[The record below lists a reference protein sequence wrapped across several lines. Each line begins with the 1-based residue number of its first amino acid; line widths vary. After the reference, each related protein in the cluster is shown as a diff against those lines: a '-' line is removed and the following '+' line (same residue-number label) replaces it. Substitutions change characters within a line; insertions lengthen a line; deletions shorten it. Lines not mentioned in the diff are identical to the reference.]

1 MKETS
6 GTRCANPTRW
16 LVSSVAIAAVVALG
30 GRCPAA
36 AQVTYGTLSNFD
48 VFNDTGEECHGFEIE
63 LEGCSSSDILYTFG
77 EPYERYGNPSVV
89 DFPGGVYIRYESP
102 YDPIN
107 QVFTQATPMAPS
119 VISPTDGHAC
129 WNGGSADYLT
139 SGCEHFGLEVNGNP
153 TATRY
158 RWLVADPINTGALQP
173 SGTKVSIPAPIWNV
187 SPPPPNAPDQV
198 NPVVAAAIQ
207 PPPPQQYEFGDAL
220 WVKVFKTESP
230 EPAELDHLLTDDPA
244 VPQEQAETE
253 VEWMLLQ
260 ASQEADGELQNEAQV
275 GDGNESVTRRYEF
288 YAYTGAYDHET
299 HEAMPI
305 DDSDPVASD
314 IGNYIG
320 AQMAAINLVAVVIPT
335 PTPTPST
342 TTCSSLNMVW
352 RDANNAVI
360 QSEPYTCG
368 ADDCLGFRC
377 IVGDEISSEC
387 YDEAQCSALCTGLC
401 IDIQT
406 AQLDC
411 ETLCSLGTTLPTETP
426 TDTPGTRRPI
436 PRCQRRRPP
445 TRRFRRI
452 RRPIPR
458 CRRIRRRTPR
468 CPIPR
473 RTLRWTRRPI
483 PRCPLTQPRTPLSR
497 RIPQRTRRYLTRPTN
512 TPVPADT
519 PTNTPVPADTPT
531 NPPAPTNT
539 PSLAQSADLVLVVR
553 QVPRSARAGRRV
565 GVRVTVRN
573 LGPAVATGT
582 ILSLTL
588 TGVQPEDVATL
599 RIPLSCSVSGTSVS
613 CPLGDLKRRRALRRI
628 VSLKPSTTGPIGIAI
643 SASTTA
649 PLLNPANA
657 IASLTVA
664 VQ

>member
-6 GTRCANPTRW
+6 RTRSANPTRW

-30 GRCPAA
+30 GSRPAA

-63 LEGCSSSDILYTFG
+63 LEGVSSTDIVYTFG

-89 DFPGGVYIRYESP
+89 DFPGGVYIRYQSP

-173 SGTKVSIPAPIWNV
+173 SGTKVSIPAPIWTV

-253 VEWMLLQ
+253 VEWILLQ
-260 ASQEADGELQNEAQV
+260 ASQEADGELQAEAQV

-288 YAYTGAYDHET
+288 YAYNGAYDHET
-299 HEAMPI
+299 HEARPI
-305 DDSDPVASD
+305 DDSAPVASD

-342 TTCSSLNMVW
+342 TTCSTLNMVW

-360 QSEPYTCG
+360 RSEPYTCG

-377 IVGDEISSEC
+377 VVGDEISSEC
-387 YDEAQCSALCTGLC
+387 YDEAQCSAVCTGRC

-411 ETLCSLGTTLPTETP
+411 ETLCSLGTALPTETP
-426 TDTPGTRRPI
+426 TDTPTNTPVPTPTNTPI
-436 PRCQRRRPP
+436 PED
-445 TRRFRRI
+445 T
-452 RRPIPR
+452 
-458 CRRIRRRTPR
+458 
-468 CPIPR
+468 
-473 RTLRWTRRPI
+473 
-483 PRCPLTQPRTPLSR
+483 
-497 RIPQRTRRYLTRPTN
+497 PTN
-512 TPVPADT
+512 TPVPADTATNTPVPADTATNTPLPDT

-539 PSLAQSADLVLVVR
+539 PSLSHSADLAVVAR
-553 QVPRSARAGRRV
+553 QLPRIARAGRRV

-582 ILSLTL
+582 ILSMTL
-588 TGVQPEDVATL
+588 TGVHAEDVATL
-599 RIPLSCSVSGTSVS
+599 RIPVSCSVSGTSVS
-613 CPLGDLKRRRALRRI
+613 CPLGDLERRRALRRI
-628 VSLKPSTTGPIGIAI
+628 VSLKPSIAGPIGVAI

-649 PLLNPANA
+649 PLVNPANA
-657 IASLTVA
+657 VASLTVT